1 MSCAGVSV
9 LTVSPTGGVWCD
21 AWVAQRP
28 LCRSE
33 LPGQARQGGLDPLLA
48 GLSYVSAL
56 CQLNVSKYQA
66 IFRDTEL

>member
-21 AWVAQRP
+21 ACTERP

-33 LPGQARQGGLDPLLA
+33 LPGRARQGGLDPLLA
-48 GLSYVSAL
+48 GLSSVSAL
-56 CQLNVSKYQA
+56 CQLNVTKYQA